1 MEKSV
6 NTSRGVA
13 SKAPLSKRRIAMKR
27 PLPDCVLPF
36 RIARVAAPWGLLG
49 VLVAGFVVGL
59 LALPTP
65 DARAGAQGF
74 LCPSSGRLI
83 SVGQVAEDVR
93 RKCREPDDIQ
103 RRVEVRTVRETR
115 RRWVNGYAE
124 DVTVERTIDV
134 PIEEWFFDFG
144 STRFT
149 KLLRFESGRLVFVE
163 EGAKGTPGGG

>member
-1 MEKSV
+1 
-6 NTSRGVA
+6 
-13 SKAPLSKRRIAMKR
+13 MKR

-49 VLVAGFVVGL
+49 AVLLAGLMAGL
-59 LALPTP
+59 LAWPTP
-65 DARAGAQGF
+65 EARAGAQGF